1 MLHFQIFKKN
11 CFYNSCRSNFQQRVH
26 LCVIWICNINFQKRL
41 VKVGLP
47 LKSMLVFFKSHI
59 WHTNAFFLRF
69 LLRHDFIVFIQKVQK
84 MFKFY
89 EVFED
94 NRKDNLKK
102 FHFCFCFIFFCLI
115 TISKA
120 TTVGRGTS
128 TFIVSFLKTGKN
140 VCF

>member
-1 MLHFQIFKKN
+1 
-11 CFYNSCRSNFQQRVH
+11 
-26 LCVIWICNINFQKRL
+26 
-41 VKVGLP
+41 
-47 LKSMLVFFKSHI
+47 
-59 WHTNAFFLRF
+59 
-69 LLRHDFIVFIQKVQK
+69 

-115 TISKA
+115 IISKA

-140 VCF
+140 VCFWDCFSKATKTDKNEIKMLKEVQCGNKM